1 MFGTVSRFQL
11 SSCYF
16 EVKLKNCR
24 TFSTTGS
31 KTAQD
36 HDTNTTIVYS
46 FCSVLELK
54 SLYSSKHPNSYF
66 CGQRTQSLPHLTTK
80 LYQKEF
86 DLSVWAAAVKLEG
99 INCGAED
106 SFLVITLLVQ
116 DIVKLTSLCT
126 VMLVFQYFPDHAGLS
141 LHEEFHL
148 EKRKFKEN
156 IKSPNLP

>member
-1 MFGTVSRFQL
+1 MSRFQL
-11 SSCYF
+11 SSCCF
-16 EVKLKNCR
+16 EVTLKNCR
-24 TFSTTGS
+24 TFSATGS

-46 FCSVLELK
+46 FCSVLGLE
-54 SLYSSKHPNSYF
+54 SLYSSKHPNSCF

-86 DLSVWAAAVKLEG
+86 DLSVWAAVVKLE
-99 INCGAED
+99 
-106 SFLVITLLVQ
+106 VITLLVQ

-126 VMLVFQYFPDHAGLS
+126 VMLVFQYFPDHAGTS

-148 EKRKFKEN
+148 EKRKFKEI

>member
-1 MFGTVSRFQL
+1 MSRFQL
-11 SSCYF
+11 SSCCF

-24 TFSTTGS
+24 TFSATGS

-46 FCSVLELK
+46 FCSVLGLE

-106 SFLVITLLVQ
+106 SFLHPLSPGHCKTHITVHS
-116 DIVKLTSLCT
+116 DAGVP
-126 VMLVFQYFPDHAGLS
+126 VFS
-141 LHEEFHL
+141 RSCRL
-148 EKRKFKEN
+148 E
-156 IKSPNLP
+156 PA

>member
-1 MFGTVSRFQL
+1 MSRFQL
-11 SSCYF
+11 SSCCF

-24 TFSTTGS
+24 TFSAIGS

-46 FCSVLELK
+46 FCSVLGLE

-126 VMLVFQYFPDHAGLS
+126 VMLVFQYF
-141 LHEEFHL
+141 
-148 EKRKFKEN
+148 
-156 IKSPNLP
+156 SP